1 MCILVLHK
9 KQIRGLVG
17 KMSNIEL
24 KAKLLATAK
33 YLSII
38 ETILAT
44 VGTVSIIKVI
54 VISYIYMNNHFEK
67 DIFSLTTK
75 KNLFDKYLALLT
87 AQKEEFLANLETIFD
102 VILILVDSQ
111 VINLQDKVLFNNT
124 GKKQITDK
132 FLDKIL
138 SVSKSYSDSQ
148 VLREVLNYV

>member
-1 MCILVLHK
+1 
-9 KQIRGLVG
+9 
-17 KMSNIEL
+17 MSNIEL

-54 VISYIYMNNHFEK
+54 VISYIYMNNNFEK
-67 DIFSLTTK
+67 DIFSLMTK

-87 AQKEEFLANLETIFD
+87 AQKEDFLGNLEIIFD
-102 VILILVDSQ
+102 GILILVDSQ

>member
-1 MCILVLHK
+1 
-9 KQIRGLVG
+9 
-17 KMSNIEL
+17 MSNIEL